1 MTYWGLD
8 LVTIFLSINKE
19 NNTVIDFNMFKKD
32 TGILSTIVIQVF
44 AANYKTNVYANRL
57 IDRTGDTGFI

>member
-1 MTYWGLD
+1 
-8 LVTIFLSINKE
+8 
-19 NNTVIDFNMFKKD
+19 MFKKD